1 MKTGLNF
8 YVCDVTASGFSWDG
22 ARAQLE
28 RDGVIVLRHIYDP
41 ATVDFVADRGKWF
54 LSRPNLLG
62 SIGYYRKNYATR
74 FCDPLLFGG
83 KTVDLVTNPKVMD
96 LVAKYVNG
104 DCYLAEFNLKHD
116 DGINELYF
124 PLHSD
129 FSPGWKLR
137 NDPANPELTATDMEK
152 PFAVGGAVYLHDT
165 TEGAFCYAPGTHLMG
180 APHGANVAKYPREMR
195 KNIEDA
201 LVRIEGKK
209 GDLIL
214 FDDRGFHGP
223 QQPTSAP
230 RTVLLFDYY
239 SRATFQGRTKTPI
252 PMLLPDLGHLD
263 QRQLQWLG
271 LGAGIMIPF
280 HEYHVRQ
287 FSRSRHFSRLSRVAQ
302 AMFSFHLNATRAKRR
317 VSGWLG
323 RKAANAEYAD

>member
-1 MKTGLNF
+1 MKTGLDF
-8 YVCDVTASGFSWDG
+8 YVCDVTAPGFSWDG

-28 RDGVIVLRHIYDP
+28 RDGVVALRNIYE
-41 ATVDFVADRGKWF
+41 ATTINFVADRGKWF

-62 SIGYYRKNYATR
+62 SAGYYRKNYATR

-83 KTVDLVTNPKVMD
+83 KTVDLVTNQNVID
-96 LVAKYVNG
+96 LVAKYVK
-104 DCYLAEFNLKHD
+104 DECFLAEFNLKHD
-116 DGINELYF
+116 DGINEVYF
-124 PLHSD
+124 PLHCD
-129 FSPGWKLR
+129 FAAGWKIR
-137 NDPANPELTATDMEK
+137 NDPTNPELTQADMQK

-165 TEGAFCYAPGTHLMG
+165 TEGAFCYAPGTHTMG
-180 APHGANVAKYPREMR
+180 APHGASITTYPRELR
-195 KNIEDA
+195 KKIEDD

-223 QQPTSAP
+223 EQPTSVP
-230 RTVLLFDYY
+230 RTVLLLDYY
-239 SRATFQGRTKTPI
+239 SRDMFKGRTKTPI

-263 QRQLQWLG
+263 QRQFEWLG
-271 LGAGIMIPF
+271 LGAGVMIPF

-287 FSRSRHFSRLSRVAQ
+287 FNRSRHFGKLSRMSDAL
-302 AMFSFHLNATRAKRR
+302 FSLHLNATRAKKR

-323 RKAANAEYAD
+323 RKSASAEYAD